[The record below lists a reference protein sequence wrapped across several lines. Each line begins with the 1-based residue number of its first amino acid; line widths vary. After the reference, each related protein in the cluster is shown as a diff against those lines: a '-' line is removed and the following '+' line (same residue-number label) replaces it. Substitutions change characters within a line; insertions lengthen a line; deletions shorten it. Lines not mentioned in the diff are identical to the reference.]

1 MWHLH
6 KNRWSPVPPGHQQL
20 KVRILPQRHQ
30 QKRCFH
36 PPAPNINMFYQSIFT
51 NACGCEAGVHPMVFV
66 KTLCLN
72 PICLFVA
79 LFPIWASWQFFH
91 TNHRLTPLV
100 QRLHW
105 NARLHLTFWQRSWF
119 DQKIGGRN
127 SPWQPRTLIFRGYIA
142 QTCWE
147 WKPAFFNGFGVQG

>member
-1 MWHLH
+1 MVDVAPSQKSLITCSTWPPAAESAHS
-6 KNRWSPVPPGHQQL
+6 SPKTPAKTVFSP
-20 KVRILPQRHQ
+20 
-30 QKRCFH
+30 

-51 NACGCEAGVHPMVFV
+51 NACRCEAGVHPMVFV

-79 LFPIWASWQFFH
+79 LFPIWGSWQFFH

-127 SPWQPRTLIFRGYIA
+127 SPWQPRTLIFRGYMPRLVGMK
-142 QTCWE
+142 TCI
-147 WKPAFFNGFGVQG
+147 F